1 MRVIAIIIA
10 AVLTVGYFYFGHD
23 YYVCTIMKLCPDD
36 QDTTMVVE
44 EEPEPIEDP
53 IVFNWTESEAITT
66 DKFAAYR
73 NGILD
78 GLQEDNVLQITAFY
92 FEEEDDNE
100 LGLERAEAIKALFAD
115 DIPEER
121 ISLRARVE
129 TPPADAEERPF
140 PAYELQW
147 LEPEKVASS
156 TVEELDDRVIIRFPV
171 GSTQKTYDPA
181 VDEYLEKLA
190 TRAQETGEQITLT
203 GHTDDTGDPQAN
215 QSLGTARAR
224 AIQNILV
231 QYGVAADQISIES
244 RGETQPVASNETE
257 AGRRENRRVEVRLI
271 KEEGEE

>member
-10 AVLTVGYFYFGHD
+10 SLLTVGYFYFGHD
-23 YYVCTIMKLCPDD
+23 YYVCTIMQLCPEEG
-36 QDTTMVVE
+36 DTVAVVE
-44 EEPEPIEDP
+44 EPAPIEDP
-53 IVFNWTESEAITT
+53 IVFNWQEATAITT

-78 GLQEDNVLQITAFY
+78 GLQDENILQITAFY
-92 FEEEDDNE
+92 FEAEDSSA
-100 LGLERAEAIKALFAD
+100 LGLARADSIKALFAG

-121 ISLRARVE
+121 ISLRTRIE
-129 TPPADAEERPF
+129 TPPADAQERPF

-190 TRAQETGEQITLT
+190 ERVQETGEQVTLT
-203 GHTDDTGDPQAN
+203 GHTDDTGSPELN
-215 QSLGTARAR
+215 QNLGLNRAK
-224 AIQNILV
+224 AIQSILINNNV
-231 QYGVAADQISIES
+231 PQDQISIES
-244 RGETQPVASNETE
+244 KGETQPVASNATE
-257 AGRRENRRVEVRLI
+257 EGRRENRRVEVRLL
-271 KEEGEE
+271 KDE